1 MKFSCMFCG
10 SGGTKVPPIGKW
22 LGSALP
28 VVPAIARCMPLIF
41 TVEPMI
47 GR

>member
-1 MKFSCMFCG
+1 MKFSCTLAG
-10 SGGTKVPPIGKW
+10 IGGTKVPPIGKW
-22 LGSALP
+22 LASALP
-28 VVPAIARCMPLIF
+28 AVPAIARCMPLIF